1 MDRRFDID
9 ILRIVSSF
17 GIIWFH
23 SGIFGHEI
31 SSSALICYL
40 ILSGYLSHFDKKRSF
55 SESFV
60 YRFNR
65 LMVPWLF
72 WFFVYGILNIIRGK
86 TFLPEQFGF
95 FVGILHG
102 TSIHLWY
109 VPFIFTLLLFFDFI
123 KKFFS
128 KKQLSVLSSL
138 FAIAVLLAT
147 PLWRSFSFELGYP
160 FAQYFHAIPAFFVG
174 IFFQLQES
182 IHCKVILSIFIALI
196 FVSLSVSDFSGVG
209 LPYLIGI
216 FSCSVLIGKEH
227 LMFLKCVILK
237 SNILSRSISVFSKA
251 SFGVYLVHVALL
263 SVAKNIFNIQGIFL
277 PFFVFVA
284 AYFIIIVL
292 FKVNA
297 KFFKVLA

>member
-1 MDRRFDID
+1 MNRRFDID

-17 GIIWFH
+17 GIILFH
-23 SGIFGHEI
+23 SGIVWNEI

-109 VPFIFTLLLFFDFI
+109 VPFIFILLLFFDFI
-123 KKFFS
+123 KKLFS
-128 KKQLSVLSSL
+128 KKQLSVLSSF
-138 FAIAVLLAT
+138 FAVAILLAT
-147 PLWRSFSFELGYP
+147 PLWRNFSFELGYP
-160 FAQYFHAIPAFFVG
+160 FAQYFHAISAFFVG
-174 IFFQLQES
+174 IFFLLQES
-182 IHCKVILSIFIALI
+182 IHYRAAQSIFIALI
-196 FVSLSVSDFSGVG
+196 FVSLSVSVFSGVG

-216 FSCSVLIGKEH
+216 FSCSILISKEH
-227 LMFLKCVILK
+227 LRFLKCVILK
-237 SNILSRSISVFSKA
+237 SKILSRSILVFSKA

-263 SVAKNIFNIQGIFL
+263 SVSKNIFHIHGIFL
-277 PFFVFVA
+277 PLFVFVA
-284 AYFIIIVL
+284 AHFLVIVL
-292 FKVNA
+292 VKANA
-297 KFFKVLA
+297 NFSKVLT